1 MSQLTVDTT
10 ATWKQR
16 LKGRVPPH
24 LDEEIDIFE
33 TQIAQKRQGKIDDK
47 VFAETRLRR
56 GVYGQRYDNGQRHD
70 GTASRALEYP
80 CGDLT
85 KGPNT
90 VWDAPGMLRIKIPF
104 GAMNGEQMEVLAD
117 LAEEYSDGIAHVT
130 TRQDIQLHFIHID
143 DTPDI
148 MRRLAAVGITTQEAC
163 GNSVRN
169 VTACPLAGVCRDEPF
184 DVSPYAHAMTHFLLG
199 HRDAQ
204 DFGRKFKIAFSGC
217 EQHACGL
224 ANMHDL
230 GVLAQ
235 VRATG
240 NGTRS
245 SERGFKV
252 FVGGGLG
259 PVPHQA
265 KVLREFVREDEL
277 LPLAQAVC
285 RVFGRLGEKRNRA
298 RARIKFLVA
307 KLGIEEF
314 TRLVDEELAVLPAD
328 ERWTAYLDR
337 LDVADEHPTRLGAA
351 LEPGPR
357 PEGFAEWLGTNV
369 QRQRQPGYVTT
380 AVNLPLG
387 DLTSTQLR
395 ALADTARRFNGGLV
409 RNTVE
414 QNIVLRNVSEADLP
428 ALYAE
433 LGAAGLGAPGA
444 SSLVDVTSCPG
455 TDTCKLGISSSRGL
469 AGELRKRIADSIR
482 TAGVLADEAVKDL
495 RIKVSGCFNSCG
507 QHHVADI
514 GFYGVSRKSDGRTMP
529 HFQVILGGQWT
540 ENAGSYGLAVVAV
553 PSKRIPEVVERIAG
567 LFVAEREKGESSQG
581 VHARRPGRRRVRRRG
596 RHRGRVRALRRR
608 AGGLPGPARTRP
620 GRCRDRRIQ
629 GLRGD
634 GPGGAR
640 VDHDREHRH
649 RQRAG
654 RDRRR
659 VPDPLL
665 RHGVLLR
672 SVRGRQVRELPVP
685 RSRRRRDGLE
695 RGSPPADRG
704 GPVVHRSGARLQP
717 ADLPGPGSAGGLMAA
732 DLLDGEGAQ
741 TPNLDGL
748 VKFDLKVLAADA
760 AEVEAEE
767 FIPVFHRWITERVL
781 PELLIDVADYSHVQR
796 ILTERAG
803 DCPPGAE
810 RCSGG
815 GSTGEGYWRHDVLG
829 ALIYATWT
837 FLQRDGE
844 VTHLGYNS
852 LDRVEG
858 HQLHLTNPDQSRT
871 FVSIYMH
878 ENKLYVAEGT
888 VPRGYPE
895 PALFQQSL
903 GWLDEDGNG
912 LRYQG
917 PYSNGFPAPPRVPA
931 VF

>member
-1 MSQLTVDTT
+1 MSQLTVDST

-16 LKGRVPPH
+16 LEGRVPPR

-230 GVLAQ
+230 GVVAQ
-235 VRATG
+235 VRKAG
-240 NGTRS
+240 NGTS
-245 SERGFKV
+245 SDAERGFRV
-252 FVGGGLG
+252 YVGGGLG
-259 PVPHQA
+259 AVPHQA

-298 RARIKFLVA
+298 RARVKFLVA

-328 ERWTAYLDR
+328 DRWTAYLDD
-337 LDVADEHPTRLGAA
+337 LSITDEAPTRPAA
-351 LEPGPR
+351 TLEPGPR
-357 PEGFAEWLGTNV
+357 PEGFAEWLGSNV
-369 QRQRQPGYVTT
+369 QRQRQPGYVTV

-395 ALADTARRFNGGLV
+395 DLADTARRYNGGLV

-414 QNIVLRNVSEADLP
+414 QNIVLRNISEANLP
-428 ALYAE
+428 ALYVE
-433 LGAAGLGAPGA
+433 LRAAGLGAPGA
-444 SSLVDVTSCPG
+444 SSLVDVTACPG
-455 TDTCKLGISSSRGL
+455 TDTCKLGISASRGL
-469 AGELRKRIADSIR
+469 AGELRKRIATSIR
-482 TAGVLADEAVKDL
+482 TTGVLADEAVKDL

-514 GFYGVSRKSDGRTMP
+514 GFYGVSRKSDGRTVP

-553 PSKRIPEVVERIAG
+553 PAKRIPEAVERIVG
-567 LFVAEREKGESSQG
+567 LYVAEREKGETFQSFI
-581 VHARRPGRRRVRRRG
+581 ARVGKARVRQLLDDLTKLPTYLEDRNLYSDWGDPREYTIGDLGVGECAGEVVTAVEFGLSAAEREVFQGLLELDRG
-596 RHRGRVRALRRR
+596 QAEGAAAKAYTAMLQAARALITTENIDIGTAPQEIVDEFRTRFYDSELFFDPYAGAKFANYLFRVHGDPETASGEEAHRRIEEAQLFIEAAHACNQRISQAQVADPLRR
-608 AGGLPGPARTRP
+608 A
-620 GRCRDRRIQ
+620 
-629 GLRGD
+629 
-634 GPGGAR
+634 
-640 VDHDREHRH
+640 V
-649 RQRAG
+649 
-654 RDRRR
+654 
-659 VPDPLL
+659 
-665 RHGVLLR
+665 
-672 SVRGRQVRELPVP
+672 
-685 RSRRRRDGLE
+685 
-695 RGSPPADRG
+695 
-704 GPVVHRSGARLQP
+704 
-717 ADLPGPGSAGGLMAA
+717 
-732 DLLDGEGAQ
+732 
-741 TPNLDGL
+741 
-748 VKFDLKVLAADA
+748 
-760 AEVEAEE
+760 
-767 FIPVFHRWITERVL
+767 
-781 PELLIDVADYSHVQR
+781 
-796 ILTERAG
+796 
-803 DCPPGAE
+803 
-810 RCSGG
+810 
-815 GSTGEGYWRHDVLG
+815 
-829 ALIYATWT
+829 
-837 FLQRDGE
+837 
-844 VTHLGYNS
+844 
-852 LDRVEG
+852 
-858 HQLHLTNPDQSRT
+858 
-871 FVSIYMH
+871 
-878 ENKLYVAEGT
+878 
-888 VPRGYPE
+888 
-895 PALFQQSL
+895 
-903 GWLDEDGNG
+903 
-912 LRYQG
+912 
-917 PYSNGFPAPPRVPA
+917 
-931 VF
+931 

>member
-1 MSQLTVDTT
+1 MSQLTVDSAT
-10 ATWKQR
+10 TWKAR
-16 LKGRVPPH
+16 LEGRVPPD
-24 LDEEIDIFE
+24 LSEEVEIFE

-230 GVLAQ
+230 GILAQ
-235 VRATG
+235 VRTTG
-240 NGTRS
+240 NGTKS
-245 SERGFKV
+245 TERGFKV

-314 TRLVDEELAVLPAD
+314 TRLVDEELAVLPGD
-328 ERWTAYLDR
+328 DRWTAYLDH
-337 LDVADEHPTRLGAA
+337 LDVADEHPTRPGAA

-357 PEGFAEWLGTNV
+357 PEGFAEWLGTNA
-369 QRQRQPGYVTT
+369 QRQRQPGYVTA

-414 QNIVLRNVSEADLP
+414 QNIVLRNVGEADLP

-433 LGAAGLGAPGA
+433 LRAAGLGAPGA

-482 TAGVLADEAVKDL
+482 TAGALADEAVKDL

-567 LFVAEREKGESSQG
+567 LFVAEREKGESFQQFIARVGKARIRQLLDDLTKLPTYLEDRTLYSDWGDPREYTLGDLGVGECAGEVVTAVEFGLSAAEREVFQG
-581 VHARRPGRRRVRRRG
+581 LLELDRG
-596 RHRGRVRALRRR
+596 DAGTAASRAYAAMVQAARALITTENIDIGNEPDEIVGEFRTRFYDTELFFDPYAGAKFANYLFRIHGDAETDSGEEAHRRIEEAQLFIEAAHACNQRISEIQAAGSLRR
-608 AGGLPGPARTRP
+608 A
-620 GRCRDRRIQ
+620 
-629 GLRGD
+629 
-634 GPGGAR
+634 
-640 VDHDREHRH
+640 V
-649 RQRAG
+649 
-654 RDRRR
+654 
-659 VPDPLL
+659 
-665 RHGVLLR
+665 
-672 SVRGRQVRELPVP
+672 
-685 RSRRRRDGLE
+685 
-695 RGSPPADRG
+695 
-704 GPVVHRSGARLQP
+704 
-717 ADLPGPGSAGGLMAA
+717 
-732 DLLDGEGAQ
+732 
-741 TPNLDGL
+741 
-748 VKFDLKVLAADA
+748 
-760 AEVEAEE
+760 
-767 FIPVFHRWITERVL
+767 
-781 PELLIDVADYSHVQR
+781 
-796 ILTERAG
+796 
-803 DCPPGAE
+803 
-810 RCSGG
+810 
-815 GSTGEGYWRHDVLG
+815 
-829 ALIYATWT
+829 
-837 FLQRDGE
+837 
-844 VTHLGYNS
+844 
-852 LDRVEG
+852 
-858 HQLHLTNPDQSRT
+858 
-871 FVSIYMH
+871 
-878 ENKLYVAEGT
+878 
-888 VPRGYPE
+888 
-895 PALFQQSL
+895 
-903 GWLDEDGNG
+903 
-912 LRYQG
+912 
-917 PYSNGFPAPPRVPA
+917 
-931 VF
+931 

>member
-1 MSQLTVDTT
+1 MSQSTAGAA
-10 ATWKQR
+10 ATWEAELEGRIPPR
-16 LKGRVPPH
+16 LK
-24 LDEEIDIFE
+24 EEIDIFE

-80 CGDLT
+80 CGELT

-104 GAMNGEQMEVLAD
+104 GAMDGEQMETLAD

-169 VTACPLAGVCRDEPF
+169 VTACPMAGVCRDEPF

-235 VRATG
+235 VRTTG
-240 NGTRS
+240 NGTKS
-245 SERGFKV
+245 TERGFKV

-314 TRLVDEELAVLPAD
+314 TRLVDEELAILPDD

-337 LDVADEHPTRLGAA
+337 LDVADEHPTRPGAA

-357 PEGFAEWLGTNV
+357 PEGFAEWLGSNV
-369 QRQRQPGYVTT
+369 QRQRQPGYVTA

-414 QNIVLRNVSEADLP
+414 QNIVLRHVGEADLP

-433 LGAAGLGAPGA
+433 LRAAGLGAPGA

-482 TAGVLADEAVKDL
+482 TAGALADEAVKDL

-567 LFVAEREKGESSQG
+567 LFVAEREKGESFQQFIARVGKARIRQLLDDLTKLPTYLEDRTLYSDWGDPREYTLGDLGVGECAGEVVTAVEFGLSAAEREVFQG
-581 VHARRPGRRRVRRRG
+581 LLELDRG
-596 RHRGRVRALRRR
+596 NAAPAAANAYAAMLQAARALITTENIDI
-608 AGGLPGPARTRP
+608 GNEPDEIVGEFRTRFYETELFFDP
-620 GRCRDRRIQ
+620 YAGAKFANYLFRVHGDAETGSGEEAHRRIEEAQ
-629 GLRGD
+629 LFI
-634 GPGGAR
+634 
-640 VDHDREHRH
+640 E
-649 RQRAG
+649 
-654 RDRRR
+654 
-659 VPDPLL
+659 
-665 RHGVLLR
+665 
-672 SVRGRQVRELPVP
+672 
-685 RSRRRRDGLE
+685 
-695 RGSPPADRG
+695 
-704 GPVVHRSGARLQP
+704 
-717 ADLPGPGSAGGLMAA
+717 AA
-732 DLLDGEGAQ
+732 HAC
-741 TPNLDGL
+741 N
-748 VKFDLKVLAADA
+748 
-760 AEVEAEE
+760 
-767 FIPVFHRWITERVL
+767 
-781 PELLIDVADYSHVQR
+781 QR
-796 ILTERAG
+796 ISQA
-803 DCPPGAE
+803 
-810 RCSGG
+810 
-815 GSTGEGYWRHDVLG
+815 
-829 ALIYATWT
+829 
-837 FLQRDGE
+837 
-844 VTHLGYNS
+844 
-852 LDRVEG
+852 
-858 HQLHLTNPDQSRT
+858 QSAQ
-871 FVSIYMH
+871 
-878 ENKLYVAEGT
+878 VA
-888 VPRGYPE
+888 
-895 PALFQQSL
+895 
-903 GWLDEDGNG
+903 
-912 LRYQG
+912 
-917 PYSNGFPAPPRVPA
+917 
-931 VF
+931 

>member
-1 MSQLTVDTT
+1 MSQQSVDST
-10 ATWKQR
+10 ATWDAE
-16 LKGRVPPH
+16 LEGRIPPH
-24 LDEEIDIFE
+24 LREEIEIFE
-33 TQIAQKRQGKIDDK
+33 TQIAQKRQGRIDDK

-184 DVSPYAHAMTHFLLG
+184 DVSPYAHALTHFLLG
-199 HRDAQ
+199 HKDAQ

-235 VRATG
+235 VRTTG
-240 NGTRS
+240 NGTKS
-245 SERGFKV
+245 TERGFKV

-314 TRLVDEELAVLPAD
+314 TRLVDEELAILPVD
-328 ERWTAYLDR
+328 ERWTAYLDH
-337 LDVADEHPTRLGAA
+337 LDVADEHPTRPGAA

-369 QRQRQPGYVTT
+369 QRQRQPGYVTA

-395 ALADTARRFNGGLV
+395 ALADTARRWGGGLV

-414 QNIVLRNVSEADLP
+414 QNIVLRNVGEADLP

-433 LGAAGLGAPGA
+433 LRAAGLGAPGA

-567 LFVAEREKGESSQG
+567 LFVAEREKGESFQQFIARVGKARIRQLLDDLTKLPTYLEDRTLYSDWGDPREYTLGDLGVGECAGEVVTAVEFGLSAAEREVFQG
-581 VHARRPGRRRVRRRG
+581 LLELDRGDAGTAAARAYAAMIQAA
-596 RHRGRVRALRRR
+596 RALITTENIDIGNEPDEIVGEFRTRFYDTELFFDPYAGAKFANYLFRIHGDAETDSGEEAHRRIEEAQLFIEAAHACNQRISELQAAGSLRR
-608 AGGLPGPARTRP
+608 A
-620 GRCRDRRIQ
+620 
-629 GLRGD
+629 
-634 GPGGAR
+634 
-640 VDHDREHRH
+640 V
-649 RQRAG
+649 
-654 RDRRR
+654 
-659 VPDPLL
+659 
-665 RHGVLLR
+665 
-672 SVRGRQVRELPVP
+672 
-685 RSRRRRDGLE
+685 
-695 RGSPPADRG
+695 
-704 GPVVHRSGARLQP
+704 
-717 ADLPGPGSAGGLMAA
+717 
-732 DLLDGEGAQ
+732 
-741 TPNLDGL
+741 
-748 VKFDLKVLAADA
+748 
-760 AEVEAEE
+760 
-767 FIPVFHRWITERVL
+767 
-781 PELLIDVADYSHVQR
+781 
-796 ILTERAG
+796 
-803 DCPPGAE
+803 
-810 RCSGG
+810 
-815 GSTGEGYWRHDVLG
+815 
-829 ALIYATWT
+829 
-837 FLQRDGE
+837 
-844 VTHLGYNS
+844 
-852 LDRVEG
+852 
-858 HQLHLTNPDQSRT
+858 
-871 FVSIYMH
+871 
-878 ENKLYVAEGT
+878 
-888 VPRGYPE
+888 
-895 PALFQQSL
+895 
-903 GWLDEDGNG
+903 
-912 LRYQG
+912 
-917 PYSNGFPAPPRVPA
+917 
-931 VF
+931 